1 MKREKIEIKP
11 NRNTKVKS
19 KLKISIRETLRSR
32 KGATCVFISLILS
45 SMVFAATVIADA
57 SYEKL
62 KESEVDAALRIGAR
76 SVLGEYDIR
85 LKNDYGIFAYT
96 ATCDEVAEKL
106 KNYGFHSLSGSCEK
120 MNANSIEVN
129 ADNMDYS
136 LLDCN
141 ILKEELVRA
150 GKLCA
155 FQSRATLRTSAAT
168 PSEVVRNET
177 AIKTLASGGKNLH
190 ILNLDGFDFV
200 NLGRY
205 KTGENYFLNEYI
217 NGSFKSR
224 FMDIPNRSSI
234 FNYEKEY
241 ILSGKFSEEQSL
253 SYVKR
258 SIFTLREGLNTAHI
272 LADHQKME
280 EVMEL
285 AAAISAVGEP
295 LEAAVI
301 VAIWASAESS
311 NDVKLL
317 LEGNKVAFNKT
328 KSQWALTLPKAI
340 VYAFTD
346 GSIKPQDKSGK
357 LYDEYL
363 EAMLYLQDDETKIL
377 RIADLIQLNLRAD
390 YNNSLLIKEFYT
402 GFNFTAFVDGKEYSY
417 EQYY

>member
-1 MKREKIEIKP
+1 
-11 NRNTKVKS
+11 
-19 KLKISIRETLRSR
+19 
-32 KGATCVFISLILS
+32 
-45 SMVFAATVIADA
+45 
-57 SYEKL
+57 
-62 KESEVDAALRIGAR
+62 
-76 SVLGEYDIR
+76 
-85 LKNDYGIFAYT
+85 
-96 ATCDEVAEKL
+96 
-106 KNYGFHSLSGSCEK
+106 
-120 MNANSIEVN
+120 
-129 ADNMDYS
+129 
-136 LLDCN
+136 
-141 ILKEELVRA
+141 
-150 GKLCA
+150 
-155 FQSRATLRTSAAT
+155 
-168 PSEVVRNET
+168 
-177 AIKTLASGGKNLH
+177 
-190 ILNLDGFDFV
+190 
-200 NLGRY
+200 
-205 KTGENYFLNEYI
+205 
-217 NGSFKSR
+217 
-224 FMDIPNRSSI
+224 
-234 FNYEKEY
+234 
-241 ILSGKFSEEQSL
+241 
-253 SYVKR
+253 
-258 SIFTLREGLNTAHI
+258 
-272 LADHQKME
+272 
-280 EVMEL
+280 MEL